1 MKMQVI
7 FTINLV
13 PNNHGLR
20 KMHVVW
26 AYPPSIRINFCNL
39 FSSKS
44 RDCLANLKFRRVV
57 QCKSVTSGHRS
68 THMLLHKIENV

>member
-1 MKMQVI
+1 MKVQVI

-26 AYPPSIRINFCNL
+26 AYPPSLSYNL
-39 FSSKS
+39 WFSV
-44 RDCLANLKFRRVV
+44 CLFVRYGPYLVIEKAPTCIWKVGNM
-57 QCKSVTSGHRS
+57 VTGR
-68 THMLLHKIENV
+68 